1 MTSSDLE
8 SAIRASPSIHLNK
21 DSSKGFSAIA
31 PHVDTEK
38 LRYVYVIHGQLVLTV
53 EGIDHT
59 LSSNIGMFF
68 NPRILHSA
76 KLTGQCSEIKVV
88 TLME

>member
-8 SAIRASPSIHLNK
+8 SAIRVSPSIHLNK
-21 DSSKGFSAIA
+21 DSSKGFSTIA

-38 LRYVYVIHGQLVLTV
+38 LRYIYVIRGKLVLSV

-59 LSSNIGMFF
+59 LSSDIGMFF

-76 KLTGQCSEIKVV
+76 KLIDQCAEIKVV
-88 TLME
+88 TLSE

>member
-21 DSSKGFSAIA
+21 DSSKGFSTIA
-31 PHVDTEK
+31 PHIDTEK
-38 LRYVYVIHGQLVLTV
+38 LRYIYVIHGQLVLTV

-59 LSSNIGMFF
+59 LSSSIGMFF
-68 NPRILHSA
+68 DPRILHSA
-76 KLTGQCSEIKVV
+76 KLTGQCAEIKVV
-88 TLME
+88 TLRE